1 MTCFT
6 GIDLLHDKTD
16 SERTA
21 RKLRLWTHQ
30 NRNKTPCVRR
40 PVVVPFPG
48 DQHTASG
55 LHRSG
60 ENERLAATEE
70 GVSELRCKS
79 MCYTTGFARRQQGR
93 ICHAEPNGGQG
104 VLTTLPIVIEEDT
117 LVLNAAVPCSGSLQV
132 EILDDQG
139 QPISGFEKANCHPI
153 EGDSI
158 EHEVHWKNGQLK
170 ALQGTPVLL
179 RFLLGNAKLYSY
191 QMW

>member
-1 MTCFT
+1 VFDDQWWFPFQAINTLHQDYIGLAKMN
-6 GIDLLHDKTD
+6 DLQQLKK
-16 SERTA
+16 E
-21 RKLRLWTHQ
+21 
-30 NRNKTPCVRR
+30 
-40 PVVVPFPG
+40 FPNYAELPG
-48 DQHTASG
+48 FLNWDQYWQ
-55 LHRSG
+55 
-60 ENERLAATEE
+60 
-70 GVSELRCKS
+70 RCKS
-79 MCYTTGFARRQQGR
+79 MRYTTGFARRQQGR